1 MVLVC
6 KVEHPF
12 WVKQD
17 IIRYRF
23 KSFWQG
29 ILFQKAFSKLYR
41 PWDERSIDA
50 WPLLDFSSTIF
61 TYACRKPYE
70 IEDKQ
75 MKQAKSSC
83 MTRCE
88 VDVPLW
94 LLLIAF
100 AAVADWLCSQ
110 LD

>member
-1 MVLVC
+1 
-6 KVEHPF
+6 
-12 WVKQD
+12 
-17 IIRYRF
+17 
-23 KSFWQG
+23 
-29 ILFQKAFSKLYR
+29 
-41 PWDERSIDA
+41 
-50 WPLLDFSSTIF
+50 
-61 TYACRKPYE
+61 
-70 IEDKQ
+70 
-75 MKQAKSSC
+75 